1 MHNILEIDSV
11 TKRYGERPIL
21 SDIYLKCE
29 RGDIIGLFGR
39 NGTGKS
45 TLLKIVFGTEQA
57 NSKFIQVNGK
67 RLSSQSDAFR
77 EISYLSQDSFLP
89 HHITV
94 SQVIKLTLNR
104 RDINEF
110 ATDSIINPFL
120 NNQVNS
126 LSGGELRYLEIK
138 LLLSLP
144 SKFILLDEPFNGL
157 SPILAEVIIE
167 MIKQYSKSKGIILT
181 DHDYHNVMD
190 VANKYYLLNDGCLKA
205 INDKEDLINWGYLN
219 PEA

>member
-1 MHNILEIDSV
+1 MIEI
-11 TKRYGERPIL
+11 
-21 SDIYLKCE
+21 
-29 RGDIIGLFGR
+29 
-39 NGTGKS
+39 
-45 TLLKIVFGTEQA
+45 
-57 NSKFIQVNGK
+57 
-67 RLSSQSDAFR
+67 
-77 EISYLSQDSFLP
+77 P